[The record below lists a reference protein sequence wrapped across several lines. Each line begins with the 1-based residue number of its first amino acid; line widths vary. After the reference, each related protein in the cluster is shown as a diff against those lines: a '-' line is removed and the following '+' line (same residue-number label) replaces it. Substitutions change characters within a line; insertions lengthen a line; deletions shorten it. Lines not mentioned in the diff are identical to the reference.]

1 MKIEMADLTGQQTH
15 DLLTGSIAPLPIA
28 LISTIGEDGIHNA
41 APFSLCVPLSWKP
54 PIVCVS
60 FGLRE
65 GKKKDT
71 LRNIEFSKDFVIN
84 TMDDA
89 LIKPTIQAAANYPSS
104 VDEIKK
110 VGLTAIASDKV
121 KAPRIVEA
129 QASLE
134 CRLVQNLEFGE
145 GENLRTVIFG
155 EVVLLH
161 IKDDVWVAGKIDP
174 SKLRAVGRLGN
185 GIYCRTGD
193 ILKVIPS

>member
-1 MKIEMADLTGQQTH
+1 
-15 DLLTGSIAPLPIA
+15 
-28 LISTIGEDGIHNA
+28 
-41 APFSLCVPLSWKP
+41 
-54 PIVCVS
+54 
-60 FGLRE
+60 
-65 GKKKDT
+65 
-71 LRNIEFSKDFVIN
+71 VIN